1 MASSHTENTASR
13 KLHPIHRNPIL
24 DTALETKDRIQL
36 TECLLSIREYTEDPY
51 YYVNL
56 VMAHACLM
64 EEGYLS
70 IVLFSL
76 VNKETALAP

>member
-1 MASSHTENTASR
+1 MLPTVGEV
-13 KLHPIHRNPIL
+13 LL
-24 DTALETKDRIQL
+24 QQLEIK
-36 TECLLSIREYTEDPY
+36 
-51 YYVNL
+51 
-56 VMAHACLM
+56 VMM